1 MSQFRNSPAIQKILR
16 ALGNGESLSGA
27 QIRSRTGSDV
37 NKDQRAKLTDAGF
50 VGVDSAGRG
59 FIYTLTA
66 DGLSFVRDELG
77 GPLEAPEADSSRLS
91 GKERI
96 ALFALLSPSLE
107 VAGADIK
114 RLFGVTISKPV
125 RTSLS
130 DRGLVVVFERP
141 IRFELT
147 EKGWQVVEEELAKPG
162 EPDDPPLLR
171 MFHHQYSRALSAL
184 RSRGLGLVELYAE
197 GLVDEPAVDDV
208 PKTVGARV
216 IESYEDLTSEPGGWV
231 SLVKLRDHLADVER
245 DELDEVLSALF
256 RDGRIRL
263 ISEVNQRMLT
273 DTDRE
278 AALAFGGDHK
288 HLYQVG

>member
-1 MSQFRNSPAIQKILR
+1 
-16 ALGNGESLSGA
+16 LSVS
-27 QIRSRTGSDV
+27 QIRARSGRTV
-37 NKDQRAKLTDAGF
+37 NSGQRDKLIAAGYLIVDLDARPQ
-50 VGVDSAGRG
+50 VYA
-59 FIYTLTA
+59 LTA

-77 GPLEAPEADSSRLS
+77 GPLEVQAEDSARLS

-96 ALFALLSPSLE
+96 ALFALLSPSLQVTNAE
-107 VAGADIK
+107 VTSLLGIK
-114 RLFGVTISKPV
+114 ISEDV

-147 EKGWQVVEEELAKPG
+147 EKGWQVAEEELAKPG
-162 EPDDPPLLR
+162 EPNDPPLLKLLY
-171 MFHHQYSRALSAL
+171 HQYSRALAAL
-184 RSRGLGLVELYAE
+184 RSQGLGLVELYAE
-197 GLVDEPAVDDV
+197 DLVEEPAATDGE

-216 IESYEDLTSEPGGWV
+216 IESYEDLVAEPGGWV
-231 SLVKLRDHLADVER
+231 SLVQLRDHLADVAR
-245 DELDEVLSALF
+245 DELDEVLLALF